1 MGRLLFLKQNMGG
14 ILAYTQNERE
24 RKGKK
29 EGRGDG
35 ETDSQTL
42 APECFIY

>member
-1 MGRLLFLKQNMGG
+1 MR
-14 ILAYTQNERE
+14 ERE
-24 RKGKK
+24 RKGKR

-42 APECFIY
+42 APECCIYWLVSTKKMMASH